1 MKENEKKEISDCELG
16 NVSGGTY
23 FNDKCGDFEA
33 KYPGLSLSSACINCV
48 HFKTSN
54 GRPSQGGCDLGHE
67 Y

>member
-48 HFKTSN
+48 HFKMDEKIFIRGN
-54 GRPSQGGCDLGHE
+54 CDLGH
-67 Y
+67 